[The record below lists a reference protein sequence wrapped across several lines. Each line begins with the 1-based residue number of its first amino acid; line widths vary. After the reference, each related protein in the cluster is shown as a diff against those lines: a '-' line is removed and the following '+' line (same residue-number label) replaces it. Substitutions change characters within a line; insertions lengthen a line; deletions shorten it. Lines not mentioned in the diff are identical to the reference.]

1 MREFVGVDH
10 LVVEAHRGGDRLRHP
25 VERDV
30 GQQVVLG
37 EAPLDVAVAVAPRP
51 ELLDDPGREASG

>member
-1 MREFVGVDH
+1 MDH
-10 LVVEAHRGGDRLRHP
+10 LVVEAHRRRDRLRHP

-37 EAPLDVAVAVAPRP
+37 EAPLDVAVAVAPGP